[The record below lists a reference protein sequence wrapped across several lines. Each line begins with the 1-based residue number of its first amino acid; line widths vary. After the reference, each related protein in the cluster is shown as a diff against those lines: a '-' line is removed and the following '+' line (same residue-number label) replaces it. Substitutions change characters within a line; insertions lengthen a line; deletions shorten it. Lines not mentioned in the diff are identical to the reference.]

1 MINHDKH
8 QQSLVAPHVVSQK
21 KNGKHLIA
29 ETPIGGVKIGPHA
42 RSHFEDGRRLQLTL
56 WKINGDRWWYIY
68 CIYID
73 VSIDDHRF

>member
-8 QQSLVAPHVVSQK
+8 QQSFVAPHVVSQK
-21 KNGKHLIA
+21 KHGKHLIA

-56 WKINGDRWWYIY
+56 WKINDWLVVYILY
-68 CIYID
+68 LYRCIMMYL
-73 VSIDDHRF
+73 